1 MINKEDLRL
10 GNQVNYEATAHII
23 TGLLDE
29 VCISEW
35 SWAEESDPYTHPYSE
50 LTGILITE
58 ELLEKIPEF
67 KKSGRWYSNL
77 WLDLQVQEK
86 ETHVR
91 IVTGPESKYLK
102 HITYLHELQNLYYI
116 LSGERISITK

>member
-10 GNQVNYEATAHII
+10 GNQINYEATTHII

-35 SWAEESDPYTHPYSE
+35 SWAEESDPYTHSYSE

-58 ELLEKIPEF
+58 ELLEKISEF

-77 WLDLQVQEK
+77 WLDLQVQENQ
-86 ETHVR
+86 THVR